1 MLKDPFTAWDGPF
14 PYDLLKPVG
23 ATPELPH
30 AEMLEI
36 PFELLSQ
43 GLMSPEA
50 NHAWEELRLIERRLF
65 VDLMMYELDPA
76 TGIAAAPA
84 AVERG
89 VADPGGPAGG
99 GQALRI
105 PPGPGGRPHCAGPG
119 WSVPVGSASWPNRVP
134 TRWSRRARTATWS
147 SRCCGT
153 DVCSRNGS
161 CDPLR

>member
-76 TGIAAAPA
+76 TEIAAARA
-84 AVERG
+84 AGGRG
-89 VADPGGPAGG
+89 PADPGAPPAGDQGPAVT
-99 GQALRI
+99 
-105 PPGPGGRPHCAGPG
+105 P
-119 WSVPVGSASWPNRVP
+119 
-134 TRWSRRARTATWS
+134 
-147 SRCCGT
+147 
-153 DVCSRNGS
+153 
-161 CDPLR
+161 